1 MGYGP
6 AMTAPAAADGA
17 DQVSLRID
25 APPQRIYDLVT
36 DVAGMGRLS
45 PECTGGRWLDD
56 AAGPAVGARFKGTNK
71 RGFVRWSTTNTVVAA
86 EPGAVFSFET
96 KESGTRW
103 TYRMAADGSATIVTE
118 SREAFRERPA
128 LARFFSKIL
137 LGGVEEHDDELR
149 EGMAATLGRLK
160 DLAEPRT

>member
-1 MGYGP
+1 
-6 AMTAPAAADGA
+6 MTAPASSAAAD
-17 DQVSLRID
+17 QTSLRIA

-56 AAGPAVGARFKGTNK
+56 ATGPAVGARFKGSNK

-86 EPGAVFSFET
+86 EPGVVFSFET
-96 KESGTRW
+96 KDSGTRW
-103 TYRMAADGSATIVTE
+103 TYRFEADGDGTIVTE

-128 LARFFSKIL
+128 LARFFSKLL
-137 LGGVEEHDDELR
+137 LGGVEEHDTEMR
-149 EGMAATLGRLK
+149 EGMAATLRRLK
-160 DLAEPRT
+160 DLAESRA